1 MAGDIYRMPLPG
13 SPLNIPAKLQAKVID
28 NAHGNKLDTTEDVAQ
43 HFRQATVVYVRND
56 SGVAKDQFN
65 IMGLNGPAIT
75 PTQKLDEFKRR
86 VCFAVIAPTLASH
99 SHSFCVLLDPL
110 KSGGM
115 GRAVV
120 GGVVQVKV
128 TGSLSTKWARVTDN
142 DSTKLTASNVGAC
155 RLLWS
160 DSGSGERW
168 ALVRLGEFENKVRG
182 KLTAQ
187 LNKDNSAA
195 MDIWTGTGAGSSTT
209 ESITVHAWK
218 LATGQFVASGK
229 MIDAFYEHASGI
241 WVLGG
246 AECV

>member
-110 KSGGM
+110 KIGGM

-120 GGVVQVKV
+120 GGVVQTKV
-128 TGSLSTKWARVTDN
+128 TGALSTKWAAVTNSDA
-142 DSTKLTASNVGAC
+142 TKLTMSAAGGC
-155 RLLWS
+155 RVLWS

-168 ALVRLGEFENKVRG
+168 AIVRLGEWNPKVKGRLDG
-182 KLTAQ
+182 SLA
-187 LNKDNSAA
+187 KDGSQT
-195 MDIWTGTGAGSSTT
+195 MSVWQSGADTT
-209 ESITVHAWK
+209 ENLTVYDHL
-218 LATGQFVASGK
+218 LATGQTIASGK
-229 MIDAFYEHASGI
+229 DVTAYWDTDDGKWYVDAG
-241 WVLGG
+241 
-246 AECV
+246 ECA